1 MSEEIISE
9 IEEDLQKERFK
20 KYWKNYGK
28 YISLLIMFIIFSVG
42 GWQIYEL
49 LEKRRNIDASN
60 IFLNILD
67 VSKEDT
73 VSSFKGI
80 LEGKY
85 DDIPEQAFAW
95 AGGISDVIAKAKEMQ
110 EAK

>member
-1 MSEEIISE
+1 MDELSEE
-9 IEEDLQKERFK
+9 DKTTVFRARKVQKFFSQPFFVAEQFTG
-20 KYWKNYGK
+20 YDGK
-28 YISLLIMFIIFSVG
+28 YV
-42 GWQIYEL
+42 
-49 LEKRRNIDASN
+49 K
-60 IFLNILD
+60 
-67 VSKEDT
+67 KEDT